1 MTDFPSNE
9 EFPPDYKKYGDKY
22 HGYKNGDHEVILYDF
37 AVQNYDLELVYKGK
51 AYYFQN
57 DVSGTYQ
64 CFGQDGNKTRFD
76 GPYGPSFK
84 DANDLIKNFVLD
96 DGRHIIDV
104 IDDIEHAEPY

>member
-1 MTDFPSNE
+1 MCDFPTNK

-37 AVQNYDLELVYKGK
+37 AVQNCDLDLVYKGK

-64 CFGQDGNKTRFD
+64 CFGQDGNMTRF
-76 GPYGPSFK
+76 GSPYGHYFK

-96 DGRHIIDV
+96 DGKHIIDV
-104 IDDIEHAEPY
+104 LDNIEHAEPY